1 MKIIN
6 IKKIEDCFDGSFIK
20 EALFDNVVTKNFIY
34 YLALAGELEY
44 FPSFARPFYKVEVP
58 GRYMVKGVEG
68 NKTARL
74 IITRKN
80 REELQKNFI
89 EYVTG
94 YNKKVNY
101 QIIVKGNQHGAT
113 TNRVF

>member
-1 MKIIN
+1 MKV
-6 IKKIEDCFDGSFIK
+6 IKIKEIEDCFDGSFMK

-34 YLALAGELEY
+34 YLALSGELEY
-44 FPSFARPFYKVEVP
+44 FPSFARPFYKVNVP

-74 IITRKN
+74 ITNRKN
-80 REELQKNFI
+80 REESQKNFL

-94 YNKKVNY
+94 YKKKIDY
-101 QIIVKGNQHGAT
+101 QIIIKRKSAWGDN
-113 TNRVF
+113 